1 MITSQIL
8 TCSPK
13 IYEKLRRD
21 DQIGKFDTTIDVFI
35 YI

>member
-1 MITSQIL
+1 MISQIL

-13 IYEKLRRD
+13 IHEKLGRD